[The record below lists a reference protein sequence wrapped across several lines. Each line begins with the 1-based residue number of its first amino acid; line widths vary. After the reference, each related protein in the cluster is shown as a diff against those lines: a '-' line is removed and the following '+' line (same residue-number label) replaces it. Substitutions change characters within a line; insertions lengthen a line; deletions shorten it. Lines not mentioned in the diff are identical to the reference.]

1 MDGIWRV
8 LVPSPGLAVRWLMDH
23 ACFRGPV
30 LSSEDKVINTNKTL
44 NMKLSNPVILSPW
57 SYLLEIPGLGP
68 HPWEFLLT
76 GLGLARG
83 IGIFKSAGVGQSRFV
98 QLRRA
103 HGLYFLLKS
112 TTVRILTPWGQSSP
126 HPSREPLVRHF
137 SAHCRNGNHNM
148 SCGFSRD

>member
-1 MDGIWRV
+1 MDN
-8 LVPSPGLAVRWLMDH
+8 AY
-23 ACFRGPV
+23 FRGRV
-30 LSSEDKVINTNKTL
+30 LSSEDKAKKTNKTL

-76 GLGLARG
+76 GLGLAKD
-83 IGIFKSAGVGQSRFV
+83 IGIFKSSGVGQSRFA

-112 TTVRILTPWGQSSP
+112 TTVRILTPW
-126 HPSREPLVRHF
+126 
-137 SAHCRNGNHNM
+137 
-148 SCGFSRD
+148 

>member
-1 MDGIWRV
+1 
-8 LVPSPGLAVRWLMDH
+8 MDH

-57 SYLLEIPGLGP
+57 SYLLEITGLGP

-112 TTVRILTPWGQSSP
+112 TTVRI
-126 HPSREPLVRHF
+126 
-137 SAHCRNGNHNM
+137 
-148 SCGFSRD
+148 